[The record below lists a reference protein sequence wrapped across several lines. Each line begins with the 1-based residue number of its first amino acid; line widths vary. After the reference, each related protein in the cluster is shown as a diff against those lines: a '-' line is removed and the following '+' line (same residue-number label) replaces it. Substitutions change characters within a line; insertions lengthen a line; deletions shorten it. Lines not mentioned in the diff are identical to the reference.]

1 LEAPSH
7 PLAPFVGAIVRTLR
21 LSLGWS
27 QDKLALEARVG
38 LGAKIYSNQ
47 ISLLER
53 AERNSTLPTLEP
65 VALALGVTCAG
76 LIWQAEMLRDRV
88 ERAEEAKMKK

>member
-7 PLAPFVGAIVRTLR
+7 PLAPFVGAVVRTLR

-27 QDKLALEARVG
+27 QDALALEARVR

-53 AERNSTLPTLEP
+53 AERDSTLPTLEP
-65 VALALGVTCAG
+65 VARALGISCSN
-76 LIWQAEMLRDRV
+76 LLWQAEMLRRRV
-88 ERAEEAKMKK
+88 EREEVKKKE

>member
-1 LEAPSH
+1 LEAPTH
-7 PLAPFVGAIVRTLR
+7 PLAPFVGAVVRTLR

-27 QDKLALEARVG
+27 QDALALEARVR

-53 AERNSTLPTLEP
+53 AQRDSTLPTLEP
-65 VALALGVTCAG
+65 IARALGVTCAG
-76 LIWQAEMLRDRV
+76 LIWQAERLRERV
-88 ERAEEAKMKK
+88 EHEEAKKKK

>member
-27 QDKLALEARVG
+27 QDELALEARVE

-76 LIWQAEMLRDRV
+76 LIWQAERLRDRV
-88 ERAEEAKMKK
+88 EREEAKMKE